1 MLGAGGAA
9 SADVCHRGGG
19 TLSIAGAETTAWG
32 FLQQS
37 PERRREEMGGYH
49 GASLGASGMHSLIT
63 SQEEA
68 AGRSHG

>member
-1 MLGAGGAA
+1 MLGASGVA
-9 SADVCHRGGG
+9 SAAVRRHGGE
-19 TLSIAGAETTAWG
+19 TLSIAGAETTAPG

-37 PERRREEMGGYH
+37 PERHKEETARYH

-68 AGRSHG
+68 PGRSHG